1 MRIDRS
7 QFLALTATLAAGC
20 AQRTSPPP
28 DQPATVVDSTAI
40 VHVDNPP
47 AVEPIFPD
55 TQASAPEPLHE
66 DDKEA
71 WEDSPP
77 THGGHPGIQA
87 RAGLATG
94 PDPLTGPARACS
106 QLRAPPGP
114 HCESFDSLQDD
125 CETIVGALV
134 PTVAERTMQCLQ
146 AKSGTRQ
153 ICDMFVTPRCAE
165 RALVH
170 APRRPATARP
180 CQAVSRACGRSVSQ
194 ATCESFLSA
203 VVPPADAQLVTCLTE
218 SCDIATCFFQLP

>member
-28 DQPATVVDSTAI
+28 DQPATVVDSTAL
-40 VHVDNPP
+40 VHVDSPP
-47 AVEPIFPD
+47 AAEPIFPD
-55 TQASAPEPLHE
+55 EQNRAPEQVDE
-66 DDKEA
+66 EQEGEA
-71 WEDSPP
+71 WEEVPP
-77 THGGHPGIQA
+77 THEGGRPV
-87 RAGLATG
+87 TG
-94 PDPLTGPARACS
+94 SAQACS

-125 CETIVGALV
+125 CEEIVGALE
-134 PTVAERTMQCLQ
+134 PTVAERTMQCLL
-146 AKSGTRQ
+146 AKSRTRQ

-170 APRRPATARP
+170 APRRASAARP
-180 CQAVSRACGRSVSQ
+180 CQAVSSACGRSVSQ
-194 ATCESFLSA
+194 AACESFLSA

-218 SCDIATCFFQLP
+218 SCDIASCFFQLP